1 MQGSFYRNKF
11 KSIEEAQNMTL
22 NSSFGFML
30 AKAAQ
35 KIADITHESLT
46 PLQLDIR
53 QVGLLITIKKYEP
66 VTQTRISKLL
76 RIDRTTMVALIDD
89 LENRGLVVRTESP
102 QDRRVNNLTLTAKG
116 TEILDQAWKKILES
130 EEIVLQGLSTAEK
143 QSLIKIL
150 EKITGY

>member
-1 MQGSFYRNKF
+1 MT
-11 KSIEEAQNMTL
+11 SIDENRNMTL

-35 KIADITHESLT
+35 KIADIAQESLA
-46 PLQLDIR
+46 PLQLNTR
-53 QVGLLITIKKYEP
+53 QVGLLMTIKQYGP
-66 VTQTRISKLL
+66 ITQTKISKLL

-89 LENRGLVVRTESP
+89 LENRGLVVRMESS

-116 TEILDQAWKKILES
+116 NEILDLAWKKVLES
-130 EEIVLQGLSTAEK
+130 EEKGLRNLSTSEK
-143 QSLIKIL
+143 QSLIKML

>member
-1 MQGSFYRNKF
+1 MT
-11 KSIEEAQNMTL
+11 SIDEDRNMTL

-35 KIADITHESLT
+35 KVANIAQEGLA
-46 PLQLDIR
+46 PLQLDNR
-53 QVGLLITIKKYEP
+53 QVGLLATIKKYEP

-89 LENRGLVVRTESP
+89 LENRGLVVRTESS
-102 QDRRVNNLTLTAKG
+102 QDRRINNLTLTAKG
-116 TEILDQAWKKILES
+116 TEILDQAWKKILKS
-130 EEIVLQGLSTAEK
+130 EEIGLQSLSTSEK
-143 QSLIKIL
+143 QSLIKML

>member
-1 MQGSFYRNKF
+1 MT
-11 KSIEEAQNMTL
+11 SIDEDRNMTL

-35 KIADITHESLT
+35 KIANIAQEGLA
-46 PLQLDIR
+46 PLQLDTR
-53 QVGLLITIKKYEP
+53 QAGLLATIKKYEP

-102 QDRRVNNLTLTAKG
+102 QDRRVNNLTLTEKG

-130 EEIVLQGLSTAEK
+130 EEIGLQNLSTSEK

-150 EKITGY
+150 EKIAGY

>member
-1 MQGSFYRNKF
+1 MT
-11 KSIEEAQNMTL
+11 SIEEAQNMTL

-35 KIADITHESLT
+35 KIADIAHESLT

>member
-1 MQGSFYRNKF
+1 MT
-11 KSIEEAQNMTL
+11 SIEEAQNMTL

>member
-1 MQGSFYRNKF
+1 
-11 KSIEEAQNMTL
+11 MTL
-22 NSSFGFML
+22 NSSFGFMW

-53 QVGLLITIKKYEP
+53 QVGLLITIKKYEH

-102 QDRRVNNLTLTAKG
+102 KDRRVNNLALTAKG

-130 EEIVLQGLSTAEK
+130 EEIGLQSLSTSEK
-143 QSLIKIL
+143 QSLIKML

>member
-1 MQGSFYRNKF
+1 MT
-11 KSIEEAQNMTL
+11 SIEEARNMTL

-35 KIADITHESLT
+35 KIADIAHESLT
-46 PLQLDIR
+46 PLQFDTR

-66 VTQTRISKLL
+66 VTQARISKLL

>member
-1 MQGSFYRNKF
+1 MT
-11 KSIEEAQNMTL
+11 SIEEARNMTL

-35 KIADITHESLT
+35 KIADIAHESLT
-46 PLQLDIR
+46 PLQLDTR

-102 QDRRVNNLTLTAKG
+102 QDRRVNNLALTAKG

-130 EEIVLQGLSTAEK
+130 EEIGLQSLSTSEK

>member
-1 MQGSFYRNKF
+1 MT
-11 KSIEEAQNMTL
+11 SIDEDRNMTL

-35 KIADITHESLT
+35 KIANIAQEGLA
-46 PLQLDIR
+46 PLQLDTR
-53 QVGLLITIKKYEP
+53 QAGLLATIKKYEP

>member
-1 MQGSFYRNKF
+1 MT
-11 KSIEEAQNMTL
+11 SIEEARNMTL

-35 KIADITHESLT
+35 KIANIAQEGLA
-46 PLQLDIR
+46 PLQLDTR
-53 QVGLLITIKKYEP
+53 QAGLLATIKKYEP

-102 QDRRVNNLTLTAKG
+102 KDRRVNNLALTAKG

-130 EEIVLQGLSTAEK
+130 EEIGLQSLSTSEK
-143 QSLIKIL
+143 QSLIKML

>member
-1 MQGSFYRNKF
+1 MT
-11 KSIEEAQNMTL
+11 SIEEDRNMTL

-35 KIADITHESLT
+35 KIAGIAQEGLA
-46 PLQLDIR
+46 PLHLDTR
-53 QVGLLITIKKYEP
+53 QVGLLMTINKYEP

-89 LENRGLVVRTESP
+89 LENRGLVVRTESS
-102 QDRRVNNLTLTAKG
+102 QDRRVNNLTLTVKG

-130 EEIVLQGLSTAEK
+130 EEKGLHGLSTSEK
-143 QSLIKIL
+143 QSLIKTL

>member
-1 MQGSFYRNKF
+1 M
-11 KSIEEAQNMTL
+11 
-22 NSSFGFML
+22 
-30 AKAAQ
+30 
-35 KIADITHESLT
+35 
-46 PLQLDIR
+46 
-53 QVGLLITIKKYEP
+53 
-66 VTQTRISKLL
+66 
-76 RIDRTTMVALIDD
+76 
-89 LENRGLVVRTESP
+89 RTESP

>member
-1 MQGSFYRNKF
+1 MT
-11 KSIEEAQNMTL
+11 SIDEDRNMTL

-35 KIADITHESLT
+35 KIANIAQEGLA
-46 PLQLDIR
+46 PLQLDTR
-53 QVGLLITIKKYEP
+53 QAGLLATIKKYEP

-89 LENRGLVVRTESP
+89 LENRGCVVRTESP

-130 EEIVLQGLSTAEK
+130 EEIGLQSLSTSEK
-143 QSLIKIL
+143 QSLIKML
-150 EKITGY
+150 EKLTGY